1 MKKLGRFKIK
11 RDKIYRHSSKRKK
24 KRRVNRENK
33 EWRWY
38 LNMNKQNKRERRR
51 DREKERIAT
60 ERERMEK
67 KMKKLRYFKMNV
79 DKICSYSRESKK
91 KGRNTQVWKGMYSFL
106 VSLINV

>member
-1 MKKLGRFKIK
+1 
-11 RDKIYRHSSKRKK
+11 
-24 KRRVNRENK
+24 
-33 EWRWY
+33 
-38 LNMNKQNKRERRR
+38 MNKQNKRERRR

-91 KGRNTQVWKGMYSFL
+91 KGRKHTSVKGH
-106 VSLINV
+106 VLIPTESNKRLTRVKTE